1 MQGTAG
7 KPHVR
12 IAGRLSVVLSIEV
25 VTAGTFRSA
34 AD

>member
-12 IAGRLSVVLSIEV
+12 IAGSVVLSIEA